1 MDTVLDANFVCRH
14 ASGFHTLPVVSE
26 SNRHF
31 EITAPAA
38 NGADLFPA
46 LPSRLRVTFDLAAGG
61 MTFEWVQGDGSVAA
75 RGRLVSD
82 ASGFGWVVL
91 RWQMESE
98 NLGCPDSCSAHSS
111 SVRALLRRI
120 QNLRPLC
127 DERPRIGLLS
137 DLDLGPARSG
147 EWFPLEVPPDED
159 FWKWLGREVL
169 EFARMIASRLAADGD
184 PGLRGRV
191 ALRLLAGARLGV
203 TPKLE
208 DLLPQGALYEPVAGL
223 LSLRVTFNQV
233 KGFCE
238 FVWTRPTDG
247 ALVATGCVRVTGV
260 DQLAWE
266 TESASGAQEVVVS
279 THRRQ
284 AIRVQLGQWLKR
296 FRTNRNAF
304 TGAWVRLQPG
314 IRNPE
319 HFEEPPFAPP
329 ESSVAWIENNLEAMA
344 EALRFDDTPLGRMMS
359 HLPSEAWDFESHERR
374 LLRKERKRTEEEQR
388 RQETMARLAAERR
401 AREQRQAA
409 ERKAVKVSKPA
420 HSAHA
425 TRADASVKSAER
437 PLPPLPVRIEFPE
450 PVFQRRPRFR

>member
-1 MDTVLDANFVCRH
+1 MRISFAVMR
-14 ASGFHTLPVVSE
+14 PVSTPCPWCQ

-98 NLGCPDSCSAHSS
+98 NLGCPDSCNAHSS

-159 FWKWLGREVL
+159 FWKWLGREVIQ
-169 EFARMIASRLAADGD
+169 FARMIASRLAADGD

-203 TPKLE
+203 TPKPE
-208 DLLPQGALYEPVAGL
+208 DLLPQGALYQPVAGL

-238 FVWTRPTDG
+238 FVWTRPTTALSWRRG
-247 ALVATGCVRVTGV
+247 ASVSRVWTSSLGKPSRHLGRRRLWSARIVGRQSGFNWVSGSSGSAPIATRSRARGSDSSRV
-260 DQLAWE
+260 
-266 TESASGAQEVVVS
+266 SGIPS
-279 THRRQ
+279 TS
-284 AIRVQLGQWLKR
+284 
-296 FRTNRNAF
+296 RN
-304 TGAWVRLQPG
+304 LPLPH
-314 IRNPE
+314 RNP
-319 HFEEPPFAPP
+319 P
-329 ESSVAWIENNLEAMA
+329 S
-344 EALRFDDTPLGRMMS
+344 LGS
-359 HLPSEAWDFESHERR
+359 
-374 LLRKERKRTEEEQR
+374 
-388 RQETMARLAAERR
+388 
-401 AREQRQAA
+401 
-409 ERKAVKVSKPA
+409 
-420 HSAHA
+420 
-425 TRADASVKSAER
+425 
-437 PLPPLPVRIEFPE
+437 RII
-450 PVFQRRPRFR
+450 